1 MIYLKL
7 NLTKIL
13 TQKTKNQIEESK
25 YLNCSVI
32 NVLNKRRVNE
42 KKCSVYSRAAFN
54 NIFACLCGVYLRAAF
69 IRVITVIDLRATNK
83 SRYLVRTGFK
93 IVLSFPYKAFF
104 VFSFLQI
111 SKITRP
117 LKVQQKL
124 KAMRMLRVLCVAE
137 QHF

>member
-25 YLNCSVI
+25 YLNSSVI
-32 NVLNKRRVNE
+32 NDLNKRCVND
-42 KKCSVYSRAAFN
+42 KKCGVYSRAAFN

-83 SRYLVRTGFK
+83 SRYLVRTEFNNCF
-93 IVLSFPYKAFF
+93 IISLYSFF
-104 VFSFLQI
+104 VFFFF
-111 SKITRP
+111 K
-117 LKVQQKL
+117 
-124 KAMRMLRVLCVAE
+124 
-137 QHF
+137 